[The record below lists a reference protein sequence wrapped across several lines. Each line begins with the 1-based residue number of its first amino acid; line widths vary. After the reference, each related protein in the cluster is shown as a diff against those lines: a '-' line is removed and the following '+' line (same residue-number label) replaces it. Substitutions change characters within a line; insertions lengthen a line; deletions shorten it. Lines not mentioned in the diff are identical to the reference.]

1 MSATNA
7 PFGMRPAFHP
17 TGLDRAKAYTNGIA
31 SGYATGI
38 LKFQPVFLNATGR
51 VIAPV
56 AASGAD
62 FIGAFAGVDYIDAF
76 GKPVYSN
83 QWVASTVT
91 LANTPINVWVWDDPN
106 IIYEI
111 QADGT
116 IAQNQGNQLDFTAV
130 TAGSTFTGIS
140 AATAGS
146 ATLKGTGVQG
156 MLKIIDKG
164 RQIDNDWGDAYTIL
178 QVQIARHQYV
188 SAKVAV

>member
-1 MSATNA
+1 MSASNA

-38 LKFQPVFLNATGR
+38 LKFQPVFMNATGR

-62 FIGAFAGVDYIDAF
+62 YIGVFAGVDYIDAF
-76 GKPVYSN
+76 GKPVASN
-83 QWVASTVT
+83 QWVSGTVT
-91 LANTPINVWVWDDPN
+91 LAGTPVNVWVWDDPY

-111 QADGT
+111 QADGSVP
-116 IAQNQGNQLDFTAV
+116 QNQGNQVDFSNV
-130 TAGSTFTGIS
+130 TAGSTFTGSS
-140 AATAGS
+140 ACTAS

-156 MLKIIDKG
+156 MLRIIDKG
-164 RQIDNDWGDAYTIL
+164 RQVDNDWGDAFTIL
-178 QVQIARHQYV
+178 QVQVARHQYV
-188 SAKVAV
+188 SAKTAV